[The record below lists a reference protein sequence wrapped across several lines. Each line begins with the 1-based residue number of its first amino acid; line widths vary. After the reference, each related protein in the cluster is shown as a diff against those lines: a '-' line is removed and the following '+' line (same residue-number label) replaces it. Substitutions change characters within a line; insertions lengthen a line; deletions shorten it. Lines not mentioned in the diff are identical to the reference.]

1 MTDDQA
7 KRRNLERARQHQEM
21 ASKYSA
27 YRDFVAWL
35 DEKIAGLDQQ
45 WHLEAI
51 DMDVLQQLRGQ
62 KAALESVKMN
72 IESMQRMDVSALMQE
87 LEGK

>member
-1 MTDDQA
+1 
-7 KRRNLERARQHQEM
+7 
-21 ASKYSA
+21 
-27 YRDFVAWL
+27 
-35 DEKIAGLDQQ
+35 
-45 WHLEAI
+45 
-51 DMDVLQQLRGQ
+51 MDVLQQLRGQ